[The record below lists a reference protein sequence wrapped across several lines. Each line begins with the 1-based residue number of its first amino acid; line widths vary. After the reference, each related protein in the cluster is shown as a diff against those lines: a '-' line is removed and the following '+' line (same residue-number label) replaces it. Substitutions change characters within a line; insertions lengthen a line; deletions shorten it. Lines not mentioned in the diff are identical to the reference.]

1 MISPEQVQ
9 TIIQERLSNA
19 EVKVVGDGQH
29 FEAIIVS
36 PDFAG
41 KNKVKQHQMVYGVLQ
56 DELASETIHALSLK
70 TFTPEAWQ
78 ATGQTV

>member
-9 TIIQERLSNA
+9 TIIQERLANA

-78 ATGQTV
+78 ATGQTA

>member
-9 TIIQERLSNA
+9 SIIQERLANA
-19 EVKVVGDGQH
+19 EVKVIGDGEH

-41 KNKVKQHQMVYGVLQ
+41 KTRVKQHQMVYGVLQ
-56 DELASETIHALSLK
+56 SELATETIHALSLK

-78 ATGQTV
+78 ATGQAV

>member
-9 TIIQERLSNA
+9 TMIQERLDNA

-41 KNKVKQHQMVYGVLQ
+41 KTRVKQHQMVYGALQ
-56 DELASETIHALSLK
+56 SELASETIHALSLK
-70 TFTPEAWQ
+70 TYTPETWE
-78 ATGQTV
+78 ATQQTV